1 MKINFKK
8 FIKYQNDIQE
18 NQDEDFVVDE
28 MMRVFFPKRK
38 DINNCIVEFN
48 NAVTNVEHKKLPF
61 WYKIDIGI
69 KNAGKFI
76 DADIFLT
83 ENSLIE
89 FVDTIVKHRIPFC
102 KVNLTIN
109 HVMELTYFFANAR
122 RK

>member
-8 FIKYQNDIQE
+8 FIKYKNDIQE

-38 DINNCIVEFN
+38 DVENCIVEFN
-48 NAVTNVEHKKLPF
+48 NAIQDPQPIKLPF
-61 WYKIDIGI
+61 WYKIDVGL
-69 KNAGKFI
+69 KRAGKFI
-76 DADIFLT
+76 DADTFLN

-89 FVDTIVKHRIPFC
+89 FVDTIVKHRVPFF
-102 KVNLTIN
+102 KINLTIN
-109 HVMELTYFFANAR
+109 HVRYLTDFFVNAR

>member
-1 MKINFKK
+1 MKIDFKK
-8 FIKYQNDIQE
+8 FMQYKNAIEE
-18 NQDEDFVVDE
+18 NQDEDFVVSE
-28 MMRVFFPKRK
+28 LLRIFAPKVK
-38 DINNCIVEFN
+38 DQDKFITDFS
-48 NAVTNVEHKKLPF
+48 NAIQDPQPMKLPF

-89 FVDTIVKHRIPFC
+89 FVETIVKHRLPFC

-109 HVMELTYFFANAR
+109 HVRYLTDFFLNAR
-122 RK
+122 GK

>member
-8 FIKYQNDIQE
+8 FIEYTTSIKE
-18 NQDEDFVVDE
+18 NQDEDFVISELV
-28 MMRVFFPKRK
+28 RIFAPKNTDK
-38 DINNCIVEFN
+38 FIAEFN

-69 KNAGKFI
+69 KQAGKFI
-76 DADIFLT
+76 DADTFLN
-83 ENSLIE
+83 EDLLLE
-89 FVDTIVKHRIPFC
+89 FIDTIVKHRIPFC

-109 HVMELTYFFANAR
+109 HVIYLTYFFARAR

>member
-8 FIKYQNDIQE
+8 FIEYKNEITEND
-18 NQDEDFVVDE
+18 NEDFVVSE
-28 MMRVFFPKRK
+28 LLRIFAPKVK
-38 DINNCIVEFN
+38 DKDKFITDFS
-48 NAVTNVEHKKLPF
+48 NAIQDPQPMKLPF
-61 WYKIDIGI
+61 WYKIDIGL

-76 DADIFLT
+76 DADTFLK
-83 ENSLIE
+83 EEMLIE

-109 HVMELTYFFANAR
+109 HVRYLTDFFLNAR